1 MGSYGTIFQ
10 HISTN
15 KKIQKGYEV
24 AWKKRTEAATAR
36 TGRFARLKASLKT
49 NISQYL
55 PQDVDFPTGK

>member
-24 AWKKRTEAATAR
+24 AWKKRTEAATLAPEDS
-36 TGRFARLKASLKT
+36 ASSEDRQ
-49 NISQYL
+49 IC
-55 PQDVDFPTGK
+55 